1 MTLRLHLQIV
11 GALLL
16 ALSLSHVFFNRYFRW
31 DRELAA
37 VSLLTRRIFFV
48 HTFFIALGVGMGG
61 LGSLWYA
68 DALLRPSPLS
78 RAVLLALVVFWLCRL
93 LAQFFVYEAEIWKG
107 RRFYTAMH
115 AAFSLFW
122 IYVVGIYGA
131 ALQNAWN
138 G

>member
-11 GALLL
+11 GTLLL
-16 ALSLSHVFFNRYFRW
+16 ALSLSHVYFNRYFGW

-37 VSLLTRRIFFV
+37 VSLLTRRVFFV
-48 HTFFIALGVGMGG
+48 HNFFIALGVGMAGA
-61 LGSLWYA
+61 GSLWYA
-68 DALLRPSPLS
+68 DALLRPGPLS

-93 LAQFFVYEAEIWKG
+93 LAQFFVYEPEIWKG

-115 AAFSLFW
+115 VAFSILW
-122 IYVVGIYGA
+122 IYVVGTYGA
-131 ALQNAWN
+131 ALRNAWN